1 MSSFLQRRGLRLVSE
16 SAKPASPYFRVG
28 ESVPSD
34 GIYRAYHNSH
44 RLSHEVT
51 LLTGE
56 TFPPCVKCGTDVH
69 FELLRE
75 VERAVNDPD
84 FDFRIKL
91 YELPHPAGA
100 EEEERIA

>member
-1 MSSFLQRRGLRLVSE
+1 LLDTKVKL
-16 SAKPASPYFRVG
+16 PSPYFRVG

-56 TFPPCVKCGTDVH
+56 TFPPCVRCGTDVH

-75 VERAVNDPD
+75 VKRAVNDPD
-84 FDFRIKL
+84 FDFKIKL
-91 YELPHPAGA
+91 YEIPHPA
-100 EEEERIA
+100 EDEDKKRIA